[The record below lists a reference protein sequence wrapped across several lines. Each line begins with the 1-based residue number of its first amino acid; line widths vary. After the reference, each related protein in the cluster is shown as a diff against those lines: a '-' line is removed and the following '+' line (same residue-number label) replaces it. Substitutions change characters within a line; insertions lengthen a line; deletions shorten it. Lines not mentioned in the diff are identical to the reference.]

1 MEKRGTDKIEDLGVA
16 ETPEDVAVLYS
27 WANLHGAKYRDFS
40 ASRREYRAQLRHR
53 AAEQVRQQALIAQ
66 AEAEA
71 AADAADA
78 TARKAS
84 DAARLEPGIKSD
96 SSIKRNLRNAEEAV
110 RTAAAERVEAARR
123 AEAAAMA
130 EAAARREEREIADA
144 HASAER
150 QAARYAESELR
161 RRDAARGYMTETQN
175 QIPGEITDPYT
186 PQPSPQMQGSYA
198 ETVRYQAAPAQET
211 FQHQERQ
218 QPQQPASYISA
229 RQPAPVPPQ
238 PYTPAP
244 QAQVVDTLSGRG
256 ESSSSQR
263 RRQGYHPDEAS
274 GVRQIY
280 RGPEYDAPQPERRTT
295 DSGRF
300 AAPSQPRAESQV
312 PRERRAPA
320 PEQPPMSR
328 SDSGNTPPSGTPG
341 SSGAGAASSGSGVA
355 GSSSGGRH
363 PFNAQATPRQE
374 VVRADVV
381 RAEPLPA
388 SANQIRPTI
397 SPGSPVRNTPPS
409 RPLDPAPIAPFWEHS
424 RPVERAGIEFDPGYA
439 ASREP
444 SPGSA
449 SAMYPVAQQPMARP
463 EPVSAPRA
471 VSPFS
476 QSPVAGDPARGRRAQ
491 DDFNSDRAAG
501 FPEPQRPGIGTQPS
515 YFGAQQ
521 LPPSS
526 QPRTSSSLTDE
537 SSPNTPFSADPA
549 GPAWFYAPAAS
560 EPQPQFNNPV
570 PLPSVAETLQHSR
583 ERVAARWYA
592 LKGVFEQPGESVEQT
607 PVRQKEI
614 RTPVLAVFSLAGGVG
629 KTSLVA
635 TIGRSLSS
643 LGEKV
648 LLTDT
653 TSHGLLPFY
662 FGASELRQGTVRTFS
677 PPSGSTDA
685 PIYLV
690 NYEVPT
696 EKAEPEKEKLVEEIL
711 NNNRG
716 THRIMLDLTVN
727 SAWIIRHMARMSPT
741 VLVPLAPDMN
751 SVISLQAIEKFFQG
765 MVDADG
771 RPLQPYYLINQFD
784 VSLPLHLDVREVLRR
799 QLGDRLLP
807 FVIHRA
813 PEVSEALAEGMTVV
827 DYAPESPVSG
837 DYMNVAT
844 WLRTVAAPA
853 TAGFRNVRWSE
864 R

>member
-71 AADAADA
+71 AATAAENE
-78 TARKAS
+78 ARKAADS
-84 DAARLEPGIKSD
+84 ARLDVGIKSD
-96 SSIKRNLRNAEEAV
+96 SSIKRNLRNAEEAA
-110 RTAAAERVEAARR
+110 RTAAAERVEASRR
-123 AEAAAMA
+123 AEAAATA

-150 QAARYAESELR
+150 QAARYAESEIR
-161 RRDAARGYMTETQN
+161 RREASMHGFQQDPV
-175 QIPGEITDPYT
+175 PGQITDPYT
-186 PQPSPQMQGSYA
+186 PQPAFPQGGYA
-198 ETVRYQAAPAQET
+198 EAVRYQASPAQQEVFQPQQASVRQSAPVVPQSFAPAQ
-211 FQHQERQ
+211 
-218 QPQQPASYISA
+218 PPAQIVESIAARGSDTSSA
-229 RQPAPVPPQ
+229 
-238 PYTPAP
+238 
-244 QAQVVDTLSGRG
+244 
-256 ESSSSQR
+256 QR
-263 RRQGYHPDEAS
+263 RRQGYRPDDAS

-280 RGPEYDAPQPERRTT
+280 RGPEYDTPLTERRAT
-295 DSGRF
+295 DSGRMPS
-300 AAPSQPRAESQV
+300 ASQPRMESQV
-312 PRERRAPA
+312 PRERRAA
-320 PEQPPMSR
+320 PEQPR
-328 SDSGNTPPSGTPG
+328 SDAPAPPPVAPASAGP
-341 SSGAGAASSGSGVA
+341 SSSASGSGVA

-363 PFNAQATPRQE
+363 PFNAQAVPRQE
-374 VVRADVV
+374 VVRTDSVKH
-381 RAEPLPA
+381 EPAPSGA
-388 SANQIRPTI
+388 SQLRPTI
-397 SPGSPVRNTPPS
+397 PPGTPARNAPPARPVE
-409 RPLDPAPIAPFWEHS
+409 PAPIAPFWEHS
-424 RPVERAGIEFDPGYA
+424 RPVERVATGFTTVYDPN
-439 ASREP
+439 REP
-444 SPGSA
+444 APGSA
-449 SAMYPVAQQPMARP
+449 SAMLPVAQPIVRSEPAATPRP
-463 EPVSAPRA
+463 

-476 QSPVAGDPARGRRAQ
+476 QPPVAGDPGRGRRAQ
-491 DDFNSDRAAG
+491 DDFTHDRSVG
-501 FPEPQRPGIGTQPS
+501 FPNIQQSAGGAQPP
-515 YFGAQQ
+515 YFGGQP
-521 LPPSS
+521 LPPS
-526 QPRTSSSLTDE
+526 QPRIAQTTEPSHSTS
-537 SSPNTPFSADPA
+537 FSADPA
-549 GPAWFYAPAAS
+549 GPAWLYAPAAS
-560 EPQPQFNNPV
+560 AESPQFGNPV
-570 PLPSVAETLQHSR
+570 QAPSVAETLQHSR
-583 ERVAARWYA
+583 ERVAARWFA
-592 LKGVFEQPGESVEQT
+592 LKGVFEQPGEPVEQA

-690 NYEVPT
+690 SYDVPT
-696 EKAEPEKEKLVEEIL
+696 EKSEQPEKEKLVEEIL

-716 THRIMLDLTVN
+716 IHRIMLDLTVN
-727 SAWIIRHMARMSPT
+727 SAWIIRYMARMNPT

-751 SVISLQAIEKFFQG
+751 SVISLQVIEKFFQG